1 MMAAQKLVLLH
12 SVRLSEVVEHADRDQ
27 RLAAGSRDHTI
38 ALRRRS
44 VVHRQI
50 GNRPPRLS
58 KSDDGFARVVESDDS
73 ERGDLGREA
82 QGVERFGD
90 HGGGRR
96 VPYRDK
102 RESEARRPPE
112 SYRVV
117 SARPKDTAS
126 APAPFSLLR

>member
-38 ALRRRS
+38 DLRRRS

-58 KSDDGFARVVESDDS
+58 KSDDVFPRVVESDDS
-73 ERGDLGREA
+73 ERITGSDDVEQRAGIGWRVEFEATVTIGHLLEPREN
-82 QGVERFGD
+82 
-90 HGGGRR
+90 
-96 VPYRDK
+96 
-102 RESEARRPPE
+102 
-112 SYRVV
+112 
-117 SARPKDTAS
+117 
-126 APAPFSLLR
+126 